1 MHTGCIWRL
10 QSGLLQNNAAF
21 LQTGTELCMMLQKD
35 KDGDI
40 EVPAEGAMEAPKEA
54 PDAASAQ
61 AQAAAAAAAAR
72 RLNVSAAAA
81 ENVSIAAMKRAAEF
95 VKVRRVSIAYRMCQ
109 ALQMF
114 DICKP

>member
-1 MHTGCIWRL
+1 M
-10 QSGLLQNNAAF
+10 QNNAAF

-54 PDAASAQ
+54 PDAALAQ
-61 AQAAAAAAAAR
+61 AQAAAAAAAAAAR

-114 DICKP
+114 DTCKP